1 MTPDLGQLGVEGTA
15 VLSPL
20 PEQGWEVTLGAWR
33 YSSYYN
39 WPRFGGVGKEVT
51 LRNNKVFPWDNTSEV
66 EWSWTEL
73 SLLTPGQQG

>member
-20 PEQGWEVTLGAWR
+20 PEQGWEVTLGVWR

-39 WPRFGGVGKEVT
+39 
-51 LRNNKVFPWDNTSEV
+51 
-66 EWSWTEL
+66 
-73 SLLTPGQQG
+73 